1 MLTEDAEGEKSFLC
15 TIRSTREPQRNEN
28 SIVTVQ
34 HEPFISTFNVL
45 KGFKCF
51 KILILLTV

>member
-1 MLTEDAEGEKSFLC
+1 MLTEDTEREKSC
-15 TIRSTREPQRNEN
+15 YSVMY

-34 HEPFISTFNVL
+34 PEPFINTFNVL